1 MSTATATGT
10 HTGTHTGTALTPTTA
25 RRFAL
30 LRSGSAAG
38 AVAAVATAL
47 VAVSAHAAGVSFA
60 DRTGQSIPAYAFA
73 QLTFVGALLGVA
85 LAAALRRR
93 ASQPRRT
100 FTRAAWTMAALS
112 CVAPTLI
119 GVSAA
124 SVAVLVADHLLAAA
138 IVIPWIASRL
148 PR

>member
-1 MSTATATGT
+1 MSTTGT
-10 HTGTHTGTALTPTTA
+10 LASTIRRTAGPT
-25 RRFAL
+25 RRFPL
-30 LRSGSAAG
+30 LKAGASAG
-38 AVAAVATAL
+38 AVAAVVTTLAAAAT
-47 VAVSAHAAGVSFA
+47 HAAGVSFA
-60 DRTGQSIPAYAFA
+60 DRTGESIPAFAFA
-73 QLTFVGALLGVA
+73 QLTFMGALLGVA
-85 LAAALRRR
+85 LAAGIRRR

-100 FTRAAWTMAALS
+100 FAHTAWTMAVLS

-124 SVAVLVADHLLAAA
+124 SAAVLVADHLAAAA